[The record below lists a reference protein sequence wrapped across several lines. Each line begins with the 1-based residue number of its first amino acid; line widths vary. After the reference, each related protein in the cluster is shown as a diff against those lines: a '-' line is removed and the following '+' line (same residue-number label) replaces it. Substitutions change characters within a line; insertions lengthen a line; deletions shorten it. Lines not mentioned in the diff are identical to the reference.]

1 MGPSP
6 NNSGY
11 PTPSSQYPNASAR
24 AGASGTNSA
33 SQTPQLPQ
41 DQQGQQAPPKK
52 TRPRRPGRVYELA
65 ARQRRLQQEYANHLH
80 PPRREDI
87 WICEFCEYEAIYGQP
102 PRALIH
108 MYEVKDRKEQRR
120 QEERRR
126 LLEKAKIKGRK
137 GKKAAASAAKQASK
151 SLAHQAAEFQKNEML
166 RATAKL
172 ETHKQQLQQ
181 AHRELQAHNAAA
193 AAAAAAANQQQLQ
206 NLQQPTHDQLY
217 DDDEDEDE
225 EDLEYDDEGV
235 YDDEEDEGGD
245 TEELD
250 ENYYPD
256 DAPQPQPQPPPPPLE
271 GRSYRRR

>member
-1 MGPSP
+1 MAPSP
-6 NNSGY
+6 LISAY
-11 PTPSSQYPNASAR
+11 PTPPSQYPIPPTR
-24 AGASGTNSA
+24 PGASNQNSA

-41 DQQGQQAPPKK
+41 DQQGQQLPPKK
-52 TRPRRPGRVYELA
+52 TRPRKPGRVYERE

-108 MYEVKDRKEQRR
+108 MYEVKDRKEQQR
-120 QEERRR
+120 QAERRR

-137 GKKAAASAAKQASK
+137 GKKAAASAAKQAHK
-151 SLAHQAAEFQKNEML
+151 SFAHQAAEFQKNEML

-193 AAAAAAANQQQLQ
+193 NAAAQAAAGATRGQDGQAYER
-206 NLQQPTHDQLY
+206 DY
-217 DDDEDEDE
+217 DEDEDDDDEDD
-225 EDLEYDDEGV
+225 DLEYDDEGP
-235 YDDEEDEGGD
+235 YDEDDTGD
-245 TEELD
+245 TDDLD
-250 ENYYPD
+250 ELYYPTS
-256 DAPQPQPQPPPPPLE
+256 ASTTKEVPRPPPPLDE
-271 GRSYRRR
+271 RRIPAR